1 VVGAPSPS
9 AGVGSLR
16 AMSSTLTPG
25 SSARVYRN
33 GELVGPTFNVPTDG
47 RVEIRGLDPGQYEL
61 RDECG
66 GHVFVEVTHLTEVV
80 RVGRRGRKDAG
91 PVAAADSTRQLDRPE
106 DPAPPE
112 PIYPPGQD
120 PADIDEDEVDPEWR
134 ATLAG
139 VSEGVAQAGSA
150 TEQPSPAVVGRF
162 DDMLVDRAE
171 ATRCA
176 SRARRCRATATELI
190 ARLEGRDGGGDDG
203 AA

>member
-1 VVGAPSPS
+1 VVGAALRLS

-25 SSARVYRN
+25 SVARIYRN
-33 GELVGPTFNVPTDG
+33 GELVGPTFNVPDDG
-47 RVEIRGLDPGQYEL
+47 RTEIRGLDPGQYEL

-66 GHVFVEVTHLTEVV
+66 NSVLIEVTHLTEVV

-91 PVAAADSTRQLDRPE
+91 PVPAADSTRQLDRPA

-120 PADIDEDEVDPEWR
+120 PADIDEVDPEWR
-134 ATLAG
+134 ATLPA
-139 VSEGVAQAGSA
+139 SEGFEQAGSA

-162 DDMLVDRAE
+162 DDMLVPELRDALRE
-171 ATRCA
+171 QGQKVSGTRD
-176 SRARRCRATATELI
+176 ELI
-190 ARLEGRDGGGDDG
+190 ARLEGRDGTEADDG

>member
-1 VVGAPSPS
+1 VVGAALRLS

-25 SSARVYRN
+25 SAARVYRN
-33 GELVGPTFNVPTDG
+33 GELVGPTFNVPIDG

-66 GHVFVEVTHLTEVV
+66 GQVFIEVTHLTEVV

-91 PVAAADSTRQLDRPE
+91 PVTAADSTQQLDRPE

-134 ATLAG
+134 ATLPA
-139 VSEGVAQAGSA
+139 SEGVAQAGSA

-162 DDMLVDRAE
+162 DDMLVP
-171 ATRCA
+171 
-176 SRARRCRATATELI
+176 ELRDALREQGKKVSGNRDELV
-190 ARLEGRDGGGDDG
+190 ARLEGRDGTEDDDG